1 MNMKK
6 LTVVLG
12 LCVSSSFAA
21 APNFTEHIAPIV
33 FKNCT
38 GCHRPGEA
46 APFTLLNYEDVKK
59 RGALIAAVTQKRVMP
74 PWHADKGYAAFRDE
88 RRLSEEQIAT
98 FAAWVKAGMPE
109 GPKAKLPE
117 LPKFP
122 EGWQLGKPDL
132 VLTMNQAFEVPADG
146 ADIYRNFSL
155 PINLPED
162 KWIKAIELRPSARR
176 VVHHVL
182 YFLDTTQAARKLDG
196 KDGKPGFN
204 GMTNAR
210 VAAGGGIGGWAV
222 GASPRF
228 LPEGLAHPLPKGA
241 DLMIQTH
248 FHPTGK
254 VEREQTTIGIYF
266 TDKAPERMLT
276 GVQVPALFGVGA
288 GLDIPAGERNYKIKD
303 SFTLPADIEVFGA
316 GAHAHYIAKTM
327 HLTVTFPT
335 GETKTVLAI
344 NDWDFAWQDQ
354 YYFEKSFILPK
365 GTKVEVELTYDNSDQ
380 NPRNPQSPPKR
391 VQWGEG
397 SFDEMGS
404 MSLIAVPADAKD
416 TDVLRAE
423 IQKKRSEALRNAMKN
438 RVLDRLTG
446 GQ

>member
-1 MNMKK
+1 MKK
-6 LTVVLG
+6 LALSLG
-12 LCVSSSFAA
+12 ICVSSFAA

-46 APFTLLNYEDVKK
+46 APFTLMNYEDVKK
-59 RGALIAAVTQKRVMP
+59 RGALIAAVTRNRVMP
-74 PWHADKGYAAFRDE
+74 PWHADQGYAPFRDE
-88 RRLSEEQIAT
+88 RRLSEEQIA
-98 FAAWVKAGMPE
+98 AIGAWVKAGMPE
-109 GPKAKLPE
+109 GPRAKLPA
-117 LPKFP
+117 LPDFP
-122 EGWQLGKPDL
+122 QGWQLGKPDL
-132 VLTMNQAFEVPADG
+132 VLTMQQAFEVPADG
-146 ADIYRNFSL
+146 PDIYRNFSL
-155 PINLPED
+155 PVDLPED

-176 VVHHVL
+176 AVHHVL

-210 VAAGGGIGGWAV
+210 VASGGGIGGWAV

-266 TDKAPERMLT
+266 ADRKPERMLT
-276 GVQVPALFGVGA
+276 GVQLPPLFGVGA
-288 GLDIPAGERNYKIKD
+288 GIDIPAGERAYRVKD
-303 SFTLPADIEVFGA
+303 SFVLPVDIEVFGA
-316 GAHAHYIAKTM
+316 VGHAHYIAKTM
-327 HLTVTFPT
+327 HLTATLPS
-335 GETKTVLAI
+335 GETRTVLAI

-365 GTKVEVELTYDNSDQ
+365 GTKVEVEITYDNSDQ

-404 MSLIAVPADAKD
+404 MSLIAVAADAKD
-416 TDVLRAE
+416 TALLRAE
-423 IQKKRSEALRNAMKN
+423 LQKKRNEALRNAMKN

-446 GQ
+446 GGQE

>member
-1 MNMKK
+1 MNMTK
-6 LTVVLG
+6 LTLVLG
-12 LCVSSSFAA
+12 LCVSSFAA

-46 APFTLLNYEDVKK
+46 APFTLLNYDDVKK
-59 RGALIAAVTQKRVMP
+59 RGALIAAVTKNRVMP
-74 PWHADKGYAAFRDE
+74 PWHADQGYAAFRDE
-88 RRLSEEQIAT
+88 RRLSDEQIAT

-146 ADIYRNFSL
+146 PDIYRNFSL
-155 PINLPED
+155 PIALPED

-196 KDGKPGFN
+196 KDGKPGFS
-204 GMTNAR
+204 GMSSAR

-254 VEREQTTIGIYF
+254 AEREQTTIGIYL
-266 TDKAPERMLT
+266 TDKKPERMLT

-327 HLTVTFPT
+327 HLTATLPS

-365 GTKVEVELTYDNSDQ
+365 GTKVEVELTYDNSEQ

-416 TDVLRAE
+416 TALLRAE
-423 IQKKRSEALRNAMKN
+423 LQKKRDEAIRNAMKQ
-438 RVLDRLTG
+438 RTLGRLTG